1 MPTFFGYVFVTDV
14 MHLEDNQVDPG
25 PPPDGQPRVCR
36 EIHSAPVPTPHV
48 EHLLEQQQQKII
60 ICSRILTWTN
70 KQAKTTSIS
79 FHVFSQWQP
88 Q

>member
-60 ICSRILTWTN
+60 ICSRIFGGNLN
-70 KQAKTTSIS
+70 KQAGKNNIN
-79 FHVFSQWQP
+79 
-88 Q
+88 